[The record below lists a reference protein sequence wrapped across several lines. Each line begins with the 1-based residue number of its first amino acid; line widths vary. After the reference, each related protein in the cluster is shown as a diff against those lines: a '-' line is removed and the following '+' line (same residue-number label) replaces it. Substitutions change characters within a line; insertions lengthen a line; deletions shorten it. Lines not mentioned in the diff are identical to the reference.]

1 MPIPRSVTFLI
12 TSLILVLSACG
23 TTTAPAPTPAGNGPA
38 EREVTF
44 PTEDGLTLH
53 GRTFGDGEAGIVL
66 SHMFP
71 ADMTAWFDAARH
83 MAGRGYTVLAFNFRG
98 YPPSEG
104 SRDLGTA
111 PGDVL
116 AAVAFLQRSGV
127 EHVALVGASMGG
139 TASLMAAAEVE
150 VAAVVALSAP
160 VRFRGMD
167 VDDVVPAL
175 NMPVLLMAAQ
185 EDGPGNES
193 LEALTGRLPEAE
205 TDVFGGD
212 AHGTNLL
219 LDRPES
225 LEHIER
231 FLLEHLPPTGG

>member
-1 MPIPRSVTFLI
+1 MPIPR
-12 TSLILVLSACG
+12 VLSLALSLTLLLGACA
-23 TTTAPAPTPAGNGPA
+23 TSAEPDPTPAGTGPP

-44 PTEDGLTLH
+44 PTGDGLTLH
-53 GRTFGDGEAGIVL
+53 GRLFGDGDAGIVL

-83 MAGRGYTVLAFNFRG
+83 LAGSGYTVLAFNFRG

-116 AAVAFLQRSGV
+116 AAVAFLQRSGI

-139 TASLMAAAEVE
+139 TASLVAAAEVE

-167 VDDVVPAL
+167 VTEVIDAL
-175 NMPVLLMAAQ
+175 DMPMLLMAAQ
-185 EDGPGNES
+185 EDGPGNEI
-193 LEALTGRLPEAE
+193 LEVLAGEIPGAE
-205 TDVFGGD
+205 TAVFEGD

-231 FLLEHLPPTGG
+231 FVLEHLPPNPR